1 MFDLIF
7 VFERIEFEI
16 GVTSRLKN
24 SFILRTFNDSSI
36 KMKIFSISN
45 TPGRKKINY
54 MIRGFVSSPFWSQKA
69 CKCTWFFFPRW
80 LVARHLR
87 LFCQFTNSEKSRSA
101 QCLTKV
107 FEYLPQETF
116 MHIWYALYNTFWNI
130 NVAKRRV
137 TLISTLIKYETNLKM
152 HIEVTR
158 YFW

>member
-54 MIRGFVSSPFWSQKA
+54 TILFGLKKHANARDFSFHVGSWPGIYDFSVSSRSQRN
-69 CKCTWFFFPRW
+69 F
-80 LVARHLR
+80 VAH
-87 LFCQFTNSEKSRSA
+87 SVSR
-101 QCLTKV
+101 K
-107 FEYLPQETF
+107 YLNIC
-116 MHIWYALYNTFWNI
+116 HRKLLCIYGWYALYKTFWNI

-152 HIEVTR
+152 HIEVAR

>member
-54 MIRGFVSSPFWSQKA
+54 MIRGARSWARLFGLKKHANARDFSFHVGSWPGIYDFSVSSRSL
-69 CKCTWFFFPRW
+69 RN
-80 LVARHLR
+80 LVAH
-87 LFCQFTNSEKSRSA
+87 SVSRKYLNI
-101 QCLTKV
+101 CHRKLLCIYGTRYIKH
-107 FEYLPQETF
+107 FET
-116 MHIWYALYNTFWNI
+116 
-130 NVAKRRV
+130 
-137 TLISTLIKYETNLKM
+137 STLQRDAWLLYL
-152 HIEVTR
+152 H
-158 YFW
+158 W